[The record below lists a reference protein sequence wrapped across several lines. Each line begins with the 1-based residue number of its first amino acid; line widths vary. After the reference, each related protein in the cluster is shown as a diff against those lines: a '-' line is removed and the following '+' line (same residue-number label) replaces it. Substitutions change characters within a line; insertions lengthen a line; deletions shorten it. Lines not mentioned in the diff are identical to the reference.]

1 MPASLEGLENM
12 LAKNVL
18 ILIPAWNEAERIG
31 NVLHQI
37 PEDYSVLVVDDGS
50 SDPTA
55 EVAYAHGAQVLSHG
69 SNLGKGVALMN
80 GFKWALEREFAAV
93 ITLDADGQHNPA
105 EIRLFQSALI
115 ETGADL
121 IIGRRSPREMPFPR
135 NLANAFGSWLLS
147 RILATEIYDNQSG
160 YRLYSRVILEQLE
173 MRRKGFEF
181 EVDVILQALE
191 GGYELRWVDIETIYL
206 DSITSHF
213 RPLADTMKFFSVVW
227 LAFQTRRNMK
237 MGR

>member
-1 MPASLEGLENM
+1 MPTEN
-12 LAKNVL
+12 LL

-31 NVLHQI
+31 NVLDQI
-37 PEDYSVLVVDDGS
+37 PDDLSVLVVDDGS
-50 SDPTA
+50 SDASA
-55 EVAYAHGAQVLSHG
+55 EVARKHGAQVFSHEE
-69 SNLGKGVALMN
+69 NFGKGVALMN
-80 GFKWALEREFAAV
+80 GFRKALERDFVGV
-93 ITLDADGQHNPA
+93 ITMDADGQHNPA
-105 EIRLFQSALI
+105 EIGLFLNAFH

-121 IIGRRSPREMPFPR
+121 IIGRRSPRQMPFPR
-135 NLANAFGSWLLS
+135 NFANAFGSWLLS

-173 MRRKGFEF
+173 MRRTGFEF

-191 GGYELRWVDIETIYL
+191 GGYELGWVDIETIYL

-237 MGR
+237 MGG